1 MAYICA
7 GGNCNPRMYLT
18 RILGVSRAGGY
29 GTLPFDLCITTFESI
44 RACIETDFSEF
55 FKDLRLIPGNNP
67 YGDRSKAGPGLQ
79 SITNA
84 YGMEFNHEGP
94 SHSHLFAEGTND
106 DDFYV
111 RNDFEKFQERYLRR
125 IENFRKLLAAHDN
138 ITIVAEHTQSDQ
150 EKILQVFSTTYPTKS
165 FQLVRPQF

>member
-1 MAYICA
+1 
-7 GGNCNPRMYLT
+7 MYLT
-18 RILGVSRAGGY
+18 RILGISRAGGY
-29 GTLPFDLCITTFESI
+29 GTLPFDLCITTFDSI

-106 DDFYV
+106 DEFYV
-111 RNDFEKFQERYLRR
+111 RNDFEKFRERYLRR
-125 IENFRKLLAAHDN
+125 IEISANYWLRM
-138 ITIVAEHTQSDQ
+138 ITSQLWRNTHNLIKKKYCKYSVQHIQQNHSD
-150 EKILQVFSTTYPTKS
+150 
-165 FQLVRPQF
+165 